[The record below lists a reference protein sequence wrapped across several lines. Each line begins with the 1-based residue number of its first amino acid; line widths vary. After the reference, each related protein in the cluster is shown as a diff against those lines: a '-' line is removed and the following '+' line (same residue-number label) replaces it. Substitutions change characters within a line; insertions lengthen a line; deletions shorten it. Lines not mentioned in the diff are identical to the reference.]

1 MMPDELQQ
9 PKSSTATTRLPLNG
23 NHHLPNL
30 TFRLRKRDDR
40 EIWEESLDATFLNLY
55 CGTQI
60 RTVAGCAQATEREES
75 LVAEG
80 RFEQATSGL

>member
-1 MMPDELQQ
+1 MPDELQQ
-9 PKSSTATTRLPLNG
+9 PRSSTATTRLPLNG

-40 EIWEESLDATFLNLY
+40 ELREEFLDATFLNIH

-60 RTVAGCAQATEREES
+60 RTVAGCAQAMERE
-75 LVAEG
+75 
-80 RFEQATSGL
+80 